1 MINKKIVFK
10 SLNYAVI
17 SSILLMIVLSSQLN
31 VSIIEVMTVR
41 EEYQENKTLFSDLNE
56 DGFSI
61 AVKNKKQQEDPE
73 AYFPNFLYFSITLG
87 NALID
92 YLYDNT
98 TSGFYR
104 ATDQSWA
111 KNSLDKTKYAY
122 DQAQTILG
130 LLKLSEAVI
139 NQTESDFAL
148 SIAES
153 TAKYLISNLYD
164 SEYGGFFL
172 SNWETY
178 KKPGIQGKAIQALL
192 ELYRITENQT
202 YREIALSAYE
212 FIEENG
218 WDDSNNG
225 YYYLMSHTGF
235 VPEKNPFDNGLYSPK
250 SKRVDHNVIMGEAL
264 LDLYQ
269 DYSDPLYLLK
279 AADIYEMLNSTC
291 RNQTSKLFYT
301 GCERNGTVID
311 IYNVDSFVNSLVL
324 EFLARLYKVT
334 EEDKYY
340 NDFFIL
346 LKAFLLGFWDN
357 RYGGFHATYSYINEG
372 SRDKKKYTERQ
383 FYAIRAL
390 DEAYQLSNDSLYYNI
405 ILDVMEFVNGH
416 LYDNYHEGYYQLT
429 NEDGSFGDQQWNY
442 KFTIVQALAIYELAN
457 LWLYSKPGVLSAL
470 WSPTT
475 PRPEDS
481 VTILIAAFDVDGISN
496 VLFNYSLNDDPY
508 QVKEMVPHHLI
519 GNMYNSTFDAQPDGT
534 RINFNIIVNDTLG
547 NEVVRGNYFFLWQ
560 YDLWSP
566 HVELIG
572 IDPGTEIPV
581 NTRFSLTV
589 TAHDIPSQ
597 GEVINVRMYY
607 HAENKQESSTKLDR
621 IDVNIWSIEFSTGFS
636 VASGYAYRF
645 EAIDDHG
652 NIGYSDFYYIQV
664 LGHLDT
670 LDLPFLIGV
679 FFIVLVVIPAGIY
692 AFVEYKKKN
701 ARKTLKVIHENRKHR
716 RRRAKRGRRIR
727 S

>member
-1 MINKKIVFK
+1 
-10 SLNYAVI
+10 
-17 SSILLMIVLSSQLN
+17 
-31 VSIIEVMTVR
+31 MTFS
-41 EEYQENKTLFSDLNE
+41 EEYQESKAYYSDINE
-56 DGFSI
+56 DRLSI
-61 AVKNKKQQEDPE
+61 ALKNNKLQEDSE
-73 AYFPNFLYFSITLG
+73 AYFPNFLYYSITLG

-92 YLYDNT
+92 YLYDNAT
-98 TSGFYR
+98 GGFYR

-111 KNSLDKTKYAY
+111 ENSLDRMKYVY

-130 LLKLSEAVI
+130 LLRLSKAVI

-153 TAKYLISNLYD
+153 TANYLITNLYD

-192 ELYRITENQT
+192 ELYSITDNHT
-202 YREIALSAYE
+202 YREIALSTYD

-235 VPEKNPFDNGLYSPK
+235 KPEKNPFDNDPYSPK

-269 DYSDPLYLLK
+269 DNSDPSYLLK
-279 AADIYEMLNSTC
+279 ATDIYEMLNNTC

-301 GCERNGTVID
+301 GYENNGSVID
-311 IYNVDSFVNSLVL
+311 LYNADSFINSLVL

-334 EEDKYY
+334 NEENYY

-346 LKAFLLGFWDN
+346 LKAFLLNFWDN
-357 RYGGFHATYSYINEG
+357 RYGGFHATYSYLNED

-390 DEAYQLSNDSLYYNI
+390 DEAYQLSNDSLYYNL
-405 ILDVMEFVNGH
+405 ILDIMEFVNDH
-416 LYDNYHEGYYQLT
+416 LYDNFHEGYYQLT
-429 NEDGSFGDQQWNY
+429 NDDGSPGDQSWNHKY
-442 KFTIVQALAIYELAN
+442 TVVQALAVYELAN
-457 LWLYSKPGVLSAL
+457 LWLYSKPGVLNAL

-475 PRPEDS
+475 PRPEDP
-481 VTILIAAFDVDGISN
+481 VTILIAAFDADGVSN
-496 VLFNYSLNDDPY
+496 VLLNYSLNDDPY
-508 QVKEMVPHHLI
+508 LIKEMVPHHLV
-519 GNMYNSTFDAQPDGT
+519 GNMYNSTLDAQPDGT

-560 YDLWSP
+560 HDLWSP

-581 NTRFSLTV
+581 NTNFSLTV
-589 TAHDIPSQ
+589 TAHDTPSQ
-597 GEVINVRMYY
+597 GEVISVRMYY
-607 HAENKQESSTKLDR
+607 HAENGQESSRKLDQ
-621 IDVNIWSIEFSTGFS
+621 IDVNLWSVEFSTGFS
-636 VASGYAYRF
+636 VVSGYAYRF

-652 NIGYSDFYYIQV
+652 NIGYSDFYFIQV
-664 LGHLDT
+664 LGHLET
-670 LDLPFLIGV
+670 LDLPFLIGA
-679 FFIVLVVIPAGIY
+679 FFIIIIVIPTGIY
-692 AFVEYKKKN
+692 TYVEYKKKN
-701 ARKTLKVIHENRKHR
+701 ARRTLKVIHETRKHR
-716 RRRAKRGRRIR
+716 RRRGKRGRRVR